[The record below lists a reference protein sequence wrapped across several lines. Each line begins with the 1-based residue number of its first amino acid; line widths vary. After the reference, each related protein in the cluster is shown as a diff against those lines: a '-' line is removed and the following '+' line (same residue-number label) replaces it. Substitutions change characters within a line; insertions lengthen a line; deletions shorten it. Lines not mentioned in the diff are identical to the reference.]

1 MGIKLYSTL
10 SRKKEDFETIEPGK
24 VRMYVC
30 GVTVYNKA
38 HIGHAMFALVFDVL
52 RRYLTYRGYEVR
64 QVINFTDVD
73 DKIINRAN
81 QLGMD
86 PFQLAENYINE
97 FRAQIEALNILPATV
112 NPRAT
117 REMPQIIRMI
127 EGLIARGYAYPAGG
141 DVYFRVSKDD
151 DYGKL
156 SGRKLEDMLSGT
168 RFEVGE
174 QKESAMDFALWKA
187 AKPGEPYWD
196 SPWGQGRPG
205 WHIECSAMNLS
216 HLGEQIDI
224 HGGGNDLVFPHHE
237 NEIAQTESYTGKSF
251 ARYWVHNG
259 MLQFGGEKMS
269 KSLGNLV
276 TIESFLQEHD
286 ADVLRLLVLN
296 SGYRSPLTY
305 NPTVVAQTENM
316 LDRLKSAL
324 RPSLPGA
331 KGLAEAGKQAL
342 SAAVEAAKAGFV
354 EAMDDDLNTSGG
366 LAAIF
371 ELVRAVNQARADGAT
386 SAELAAGQD
395 VVRELGG
402 VMGLRL
408 RMNEGEKTQAAAP
421 FIDLLLEVRAEMR
434 KQKLWAMSDLIR
446 DRLADL
452 GVALEDSKNG
462 TSWRYLE

>member
-1 MGIKLYSTL
+1 MTIKLYSTL

-73 DKIINRAN
+73 DKIINRAK
-81 QLGMD
+81 QLNMD
-86 PFQLAENYINE
+86 PFQLAENYITE

-117 REMPQIIRMI
+117 REMPQIIKMI
-127 EGLIARGYAYPAGG
+127 EGLIEKGYAYPAAG
-141 DVYFRVSKDD
+141 DVYFSVSKDD

-156 SGRKLEDMLSGT
+156 SGRKLDDMLSGT
-168 RFEVGE
+168 RIEVGE
-174 QKESAMDFALWKA
+174 QKESPMDFALWKA
-187 AKPGEPYWD
+187 AKPGEPYWE

-237 NEIAQTESYTGKSF
+237 NEIAQTESFTGKSF

-276 TIESFLQEHD
+276 SIESFLEKHD

-305 NPTVVAQTENM
+305 NEDVVGQTERM
-316 LDRLKSAL
+316 LERLKTAL
-324 RPSLPGA
+324 RPSLPGV
-331 KGLAEAGKQAL
+331 KGLADEGKQAL
-342 SAAVEAAKAGFV
+342 VKSLETAQAGFV
-354 EAMDDDLNTSGG
+354 EAMDDDMNTSGG

-371 ELVRAVNQARADGAT
+371 DLVRAVNQARADGAT
-386 SAELAAGQD
+386 EAELAGAQAL
-395 VVRELGG
+395 VRELTG

-408 RMNEGEKTQAAAP
+408 RIGDGDKPQAAAP
-421 FIDLLLEVRAEMR
+421 FIDLLLEIRAEMR
-434 KQKLWAMSDLIR
+434 KQKLWAVSDQIR
-446 DRLADL
+446 DRLAKL
-452 GVALEDSKNG
+452 GVVLEDSKDG
-462 TSWRYLE
+462 TSWRLE